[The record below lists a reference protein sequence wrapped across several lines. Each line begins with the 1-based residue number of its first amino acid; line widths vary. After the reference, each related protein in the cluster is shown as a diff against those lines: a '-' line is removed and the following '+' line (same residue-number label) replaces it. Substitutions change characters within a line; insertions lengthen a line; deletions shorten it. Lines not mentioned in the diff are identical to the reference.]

1 MPDDQI
7 TKLMVSFA
15 RMEEQLKAHDKK
27 AEQLCARLERLEG
40 VGSRRWERI
49 IEGIIGA
56 LIAGLMGGF
65 LVKIIG

>member
-1 MPDDQI
+1 
-7 TKLMVSFA
+7 
-15 RMEEQLKAHDKK
+15 MEEQLKAHDKK